1 MCPKDPIF
9 LLKVSNLG
17 SAVRSIV
24 FDKEWAVTLPQMLQD
39 RGPCF
44 IRVIQGR
51 IQGDNDQNIIPAKI
65 WVESNIPIMGCS
77 TEVFNSVSG
86 SAQYSE
92 LFDVNCTDIGHSDT
106 TSQSVI
112 TTAILRPITFRM
124 QHPQSFRCNGLP
136 NMIQF
141 CAKVMTAANIAQNMS
156 LVTPTISY
164 LVDSYTVYPVHVEF
178 HLEIIF
184 DRDL

>member
-17 SAVRSIV
+17 TAVRSV
-24 FDKEWAVTLPQMLQD
+24 VLNKEWAVTLPQMLQD

-44 IRVIQGR
+44 IRVVQGR
-51 IQGDNDQNIIPAKI
+51 IVGDNDEHAIQAKI

-77 TEVFNSVSG
+77 TEVFVGAG

-92 LFDVNCTDIGHSDT
+92 LFDVDCTNIGNTDSIST
-106 TSQSVI
+106 YPFG
-112 TTAILRPITFRM
+112 TTAVLRPITFVM
-124 QHPQSFRCNGLP
+124 NHPQSFRCNGLP

-141 CAKVMTAANIAQNMS
+141 CAKVMTTANTS
-156 LVTPTISY
+156 LITPEVAYVSEKYQT
-164 LVDSYTVYPVHVEF
+164 YPPHVEF